1 MSRFSKFNYEQFTK
15 IFVLA
20 NKESN
25 YLKNYMPKIVYEKI
39 FKPNQPLPLGRWGN
53 IKTDSKISKI
63 DKSIIDKI
71 HKEKAHTL
79 SNLANY
85 DHCGPCGNEFSPKDF
100 DEKKIKK

>member
-53 IKTDSKISKI
+53 IKTDSKI